1 MKNLFKTYWY
11 FILIILLLIPMYF
24 IFTSEENS
32 EMSEV
37 VEEQVELKEDIKDSV
52 KYYVDI
58 KGEVKNPGV
67 YEVEINERIKD
78 VIKKAGGLTKNADIS
93 LINLSKKVT
102 DEMSIK
108 IYSKSEVNSALD
120 YVKSKYKPQVIEV
133 IKEVEKEVEKEC
145 KCEICNNT
153 DLFVEEKENNQK
165 EEKLETINN
174 NKININTATKE
185 ELMTVKGVGES
196 KAIKII
202 EYREKTKFNSIEDI
216 KEVPGIG
223 DAMFEKIKEFITV

>member
-32 EMSEV
+32 EISEV
-37 VEEQVELKEDIKDSV
+37 VEEQVELKDSV

-108 IYSKSEVNSALD
+108 IYSRNEVNSALE
-120 YVKSKYKPQVIEV
+120 YVKSKYEPEVIEV

-165 EEKLETINN
+165 EDNQKQETIKD

-202 EYREKTKFNSIEDI
+202 EYREKNKFNSIEDI

>member
-108 IYSKSEVNSALD
+108 IYSRNEVNSALE
-120 YVKSKYKPQVIEV
+120 YVKSKYEPEVIEV

-153 DLFVEEKENNQK
+153 DLFVEEKEDNQK
-165 EEKLETINN
+165 QETIKD

-202 EYREKTKFNSIEDI
+202 EYREKNKFNSIEDI